1 MFRLFSDAV
10 YWSSCFCFFIFAAL
24 QHFLM
29 YCCNLFSVCL
39 LVVVAVVLTASMLI
53 LFCLLQVGASEHN
66 SLPGSPSCGFL
77 PWACCGFLLTVGLL
91 WWTHC
96 GFLP

>member
-1 MFRLFSDAV
+1 MFGLFSDAV

-39 LVVVAVVLTASMLI
+39 LVVVAIVLTTFMLM
-53 LFCLLQVGASEHN
+53 LFCLLQVGASEDN

-77 PWACCGFLLTVGLL
+77 AVGLLWFLTVGLL
-91 WWTHC
+91 W
-96 GFLP
+96 